1 MTQEPVAESEYL
13 PGEHAAQSGRL
24 SLSQGFVV
32 PAATLNHVMVDDA
45 SGVGVTAPAVHKH
58 WFVFGLTVN
67 ADNAFTCI
75 IIEHA
80 R

>member
-1 MTQEPVAESEYL
+1 VAESEYL

-24 SLSQGFVV
+24 SLSQGFDV
-32 PAATLNHVMVDDA
+32 PAATLNHVMVDDG
-45 SGVGVTAPAVHKH
+45 SEDDVPIEHKH

-67 ADNAFTCI
+67 AVNAHLYI
-75 IIEHA
+75 IIEHD